1 MRETPLVWQVRH
13 TETNAHWS
21 HELKSLFLQRWGEE
35 PFSDSPFCFLSWSSL
50 WTTSSLS
57 SSTWQHQEIKHTHL
71 QTELKNIQ
79 KHQPGKYP
87 QPGNLENYYKQI
99 KQRRPHGVHVLQDR
113 SGVYQS
119 QINTPNKWHHL
130 QFKRDSSHILT
141 WLPVPLPVS
150 FLWAAEHQHF
160 ADRRHSNATHINRK
174 CQVCENLRFLM
185 ADRKCS
191 RIWSRCRLSSA
202 APRSHFLLLTA
213 PLPVW
218 KSALAPAWVA
228 GSEPIREQLLHTIR
242 PPPKIT
248 NSHIT
253 STSDLIQVHTES
265 LRRQTWVTA
274 AVSLFSLIC
283 SSSSF
288 LWPWCVCVHMLLLLL
303 LDLNVF
309 ISFWKQI
316 YKLLFIPSH
325 FYLMY
330 LFVVFYWLN

>member
-130 QFKRDSSHILT
+130 QFKGTVHIF
-141 WLPVPLPVS
+141 WPD
-150 FLWAAEHQHF
+150 FLF
-160 ADRRHSNATHINRK
+160 
-174 CQVCENLRFLM
+174 
-185 ADRKCS
+185 
-191 RIWSRCRLSSA
+191 
-202 APRSHFLLLTA
+202 HFL
-213 PLPVW
+213 
-218 KSALAPAWVA
+218 
-228 GSEPIREQLLHTIR
+228 
-242 PPPKIT
+242 
-248 NSHIT
+248 
-253 STSDLIQVHTES
+253 
-265 LRRQTWVTA
+265 
-274 AVSLFSLIC
+274 SLFSEQ
-283 SSSSF
+283 
-288 LWPWCVCVHMLLLLL
+288 
-303 LDLNVF
+303 LN
-309 ISFWKQI
+309 INT
-316 YKLLFIPSH
+316 LPT
-325 FYLMY
+325 
-330 LFVVFYWLN
+330 VVTAMPHT